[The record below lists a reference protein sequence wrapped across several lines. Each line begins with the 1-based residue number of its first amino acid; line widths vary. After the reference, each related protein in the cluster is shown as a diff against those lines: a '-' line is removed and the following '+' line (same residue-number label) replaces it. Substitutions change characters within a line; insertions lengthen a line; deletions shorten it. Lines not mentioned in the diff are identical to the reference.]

1 MHESF
6 YDYLEIVIKNKVK
19 KKKTKQKNNNS
30 KVGIDRWSFTSW

>member
-6 YDYLEIVIKNKVK
+6 YDYLEIVIKNKV

>member
-6 YDYLEIVIKNKVK
+6 YDYFEIVIKNKV